1 MSKLLLQLLLDNKSI
16 GVVSNLLLKSVLMML
31 TMSSPVL
38 LLTEVS
44 SKVPTLLLLMSPVL
58 LHSLSLLEPKTMLR
72 TITLVLL
79 LDLADGVTV
88 LVLTVSGV
96 LLE

>member
-1 MSKLLLQLLLDNKSI
+1 
-16 GVVSNLLLKSVLMML
+16 
-31 TMSSPVL
+31 
-38 LLTEVS
+38 
-44 SKVPTLLLLMSPVL
+44 
-58 LHSLSLLEPKTMLR
+58 MLR